1 MSQKKQ
7 TAKAAHKDLN
17 IIKLK
22 KGETVNMTK
31 ALGSNIRLAIL
42 RLTSE
47 EELNLSEIAEKVIYE
62 SKDKGG
68 NIIQKKGSTPQAIYH
83 HLQILEK
90 SKLIRVVKEE
100 KIKNMNKTIK
110 YYRASYEPDG
120 INILLWAP
128 LDVIEHTYLESMTPI
143 QEKPV
148 ERIVK
153 KMADKV
159 FEDLTD
165 TKIEALTAV
174 IKSMIDNTH
183 DSMNS
188 LREEYELE
196 IDDKLWSLV
205 LLFSNLSV
213 MNSTKKLIE
222 EEKYRK
228 QLDDLFSLLVEE
240 KQEYYTHN
248 THEVEREEE

>member
-1 MSQKKQ
+1 
-7 TAKAAHKDLN
+7 
-17 IIKLK
+17 
-22 KGETVNMTK
+22 V
-31 ALGSNIRLAIL
+31 R
-42 RLTSE
+42 
-47 EELNLSEIAEKVIYE
+47 
-62 SKDKGG
+62 
-68 NIIQKKGSTPQAIYH
+68 
-83 HLQILEK
+83 
-90 SKLIRVVKEE
+90 EE

-165 TKIEALTAV
+165 AKIEVLTAV

-183 DSMNS
+183 DSMNA
-188 LREEYELE
+188 LREEY
-196 IDDKLWSLV
+196 
-205 LLFSNLSV
+205 
-213 MNSTKKLIE
+213 
-222 EEKYRK
+222 
-228 QLDDLFSLLVEE
+228 
-240 KQEYYTHN
+240 
-248 THEVEREEE
+248 

>member
-1 MSQKKQ
+1 MCPEKQ
-7 TAKAAHKDLN
+7 AAKIEHKDLN

-22 KGETVNMTK
+22 KGETVNMSK
-31 ALGSNIRLAIL
+31 ALGSKIRLAIL
-42 RLTSE
+42 RLTST
-47 EELNLSEIAEKVIYE
+47 EELNLSEIAEKLVYE
-62 SKDKGG
+62 SKDKDG
-68 NIIQKKGSTPQAIYH
+68 NLFEKRGSTPQAIYH

-90 SKLIRVVKEE
+90 SKLIHVVREK

-165 TKIEALTAV
+165 AKIEILTKV
-174 IKSMIDNTH
+174 IKNMVDTTH

-188 LREEYELE
+188 LRKEYELE
-196 IDDKLWSLV
+196 IDEKLWSLI

-213 MNSTKKLIE
+213 MNSAKKLIE
-222 EEKYRK
+222 DEKFR
-228 QLDDLFSLLVEE
+228 QPLDDLFSLIVEE
-240 KQEYYTHN
+240 KQEYKI
-248 THEVEREEE
+248 